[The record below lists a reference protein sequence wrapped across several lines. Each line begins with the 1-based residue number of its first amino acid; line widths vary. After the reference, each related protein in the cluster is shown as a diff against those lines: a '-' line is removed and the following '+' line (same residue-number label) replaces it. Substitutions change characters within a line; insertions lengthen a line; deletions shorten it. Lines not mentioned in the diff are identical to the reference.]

1 MKQKGFTLVELI
13 VVLAILAV
21 LAAIM
26 VPSLTG
32 YIDKAKNTQLL
43 SIARSVYTAAQVE
56 VSEAYARGPLEVR
69 SATNKTDS
77 PAVGNFPSIRNIVE
91 NSEMKDW
98 GFAGQDYVDYK
109 ENDTVR
115 YLINGFGFSQK
126 KDAKYHFKILVSTDG
141 KIEELSICQGDKIAT
156 LKDGEFEVSSF
167 ECRDAHNGNNL
178 FNFIFI
184 NSDSN
189 HKARYEKVFYSL
201 VRYG

>member
-56 VSEAYARGPLEVR
+56 VSEAYARGEIEVKAEKNDR
-69 SATNKTDS
+69 
-77 PAVGNFPSIRNIVE
+77 PAEGNFPSIRNIVE

-98 GFAGQDYVDYK
+98 GFAGQDYVDYRG
-109 ENDTVR
+109 TVK
-115 YLINGFGFSQK
+115 YFVNGFGFQNNNN
-126 KDAKYHFKILVSTDG
+126 AKYHFKVLVSKDG
-141 KIEELSICQGDKIAT
+141 KIEQLSVCSGDKIAT
-156 LKDGEFEVSSF
+156 LKDGEFEVTASNCPDGHKTST
-167 ECRDAHNGNNL
+167 L
-178 FNFIFI
+178 FNYIFI
-184 NSDSN
+184 NFDKEHEDRYSKIFDSII
-189 HKARYEKVFYSL
+189 RQ
-201 VRYG
+201 

>member
-21 LAAIM
+21 LSAIM

-69 SATNKTDS
+69 SAKNENDK
-77 PAVGNFPSIRNIVE
+77 PAVGNFPSIRNIVD

-98 GFAGQDYVDYK
+98 GFAGQDYVDYRG
-109 ENDTVR
+109 TVK
-115 YLINGFGFSQK
+115 YFVNGFGFQNNNN
-126 KDAKYHFKILVSTDG
+126 AKYHFKVLVSKDG
-141 KIEELSICQGDKIAT
+141 KIEQLSVCSGDKIAT
-156 LKDGEFEVSSF
+156 LKDDEFEVTASKCKDGHKTST
-167 ECRDAHNGNNL
+167 L
-178 FNFIFI
+178 FNYIFI
-184 NSDSN
+184 NFNKEHEDRYSDI
-189 HKARYEKVFYSL
+189 FYGTI
-201 VRYG
+201 R

>member
-56 VSEAYARGPLEVR
+56 VSEAYARGEIEVKAEKNDR
-69 SATNKTDS
+69 
-77 PAVGNFPSIRNIVE
+77 PAEGNFPSIRNIVE

-98 GFAGQDYVDYK
+98 GFAGQDYVDYRG
-109 ENDTVR
+109 TVK
-115 YLINGFGFSQK
+115 YFVNGFGFQNNNN
-126 KDAKYHFKILVSTDG
+126 AKYHFKVLVSKDG
-141 KIEELSICQGDKIAT
+141 KIEQLSVCSGDKIAT
-156 LKDGEFEVSSF
+156 LKDDEFVVTANKCPDGHKTST
-167 ECRDAHNGNNL
+167 L
-178 FNFIFI
+178 FNYIFI
-184 NSDSN
+184 NYDTNNEDRYSKIFDSII
-189 HKARYEKVFYSL
+189 R
-201 VRYG
+201 

>member
-21 LAAIM
+21 LSAIM

-32 YIDKAKNTQLL
+32 YIDKAKNAQLL
-43 SIARSVYTAAQVE
+43 SIARSVYTAAQIE

-98 GFAGQDYVDYK
+98 GFAGEDRVDIKDSGKLKYF
-109 ENDTVR
+109 
-115 YLINGFGFSQK
+115 INGFGYSGK
-126 KDAKYHFKILVSTDG
+126 KNAKYHFKILVSPDG

-156 LKDGEFEVSSF
+156 LKDGEFE
-167 ECRDAHNGNNL
+167 
-178 FNFIFI
+178 
-184 NSDSN
+184 
-189 HKARYEKVFYSL
+189 
-201 VRYG
+201 